1 MAATTESG
9 RQESLYTYDSFTG
22 VGKQTRQPRER
33 HFLWWCSG
41 AYQDLLK
48 DCPSEQTK
56 YAGLGG
62 VLLATFTLAALSA
75 GYAIFSVFN
84 DPIWAVV
91 FAIVWGL
98 IIFNFD
104 RFLVS
109 TMRKYGVT
117 RQKQIWMAT
126 PRLVLALLIGFTIAR
141 PLELKIFEKEIDVQ
155 LTENRHKKMLANDS
169 LLQAENRSVLET
181 AQKERDLLRQK
192 QAGLEDTLHR
202 LQQAYVAE
210 ADGTGGSQRRGIDKL
225 TRLKQEAYESALKQY
240 TPQLQLLTGQ
250 ISYQDSLI
258 KAANA
263 SREGKNRSYEAQVTG
278 DVGFLERNK
287 ALSDLSSRESSVFW
301 TSLLISLLIILIETG
316 PVLSKLIMSTGPYDL
331 ALAGIELKQ
340 MAAAEEDMRRDKELV
355 KEKRTA
361 IYDRKKDMTS
371 ELLQKLTELQ
381 KKHVQ
386 EELDQWERG
395 EDTIP
400 GRMPLGDV
408 TQRIRQRYDFREEDI
423 L

>member
-9 RQESLYTYDSFTG
+9 RPESLYTYDSFTG

-84 DPIWAVV
+84 DPVWAVV

-225 TRLKQEAYESALKQY
+225 TRLKQEAYESALRQY
-240 TPQLQLLTGQ
+240 TPELEQLTRQ

-258 KAANA
+258 KEANA
-263 SREGKNRSYEAQVTG
+263 SRELKNRSYEAQVTG

-340 MAAAEEDMRRDKELV
+340 MAAAEEDIRRDKELV

-361 IYDRKKDMTS
+361 IYDRKKEMTT

-408 TQRIRQRYDFREEDI
+408 TKRIRQRYNFREEDI

>member
-9 RQESLYTYDSFTG
+9 RPESLYTYDSFTG

-75 GYAIFSVFN
+75 GYAIYSVFN
-84 DPIWAVV
+84 SPVWAVV
-91 FAIVWGL
+91 FALVWGL

-126 PRLVLALLIGFTIAR
+126 PRLALALLIGFTIAR

-225 TRLKQEAYESALKQY
+225 TKLKQEAYESALVQS
-240 TPQLQLLTGQ
+240 TPQLQLLTRQ

-258 KAANA
+258 KEANA
-263 SREGKNRSYEAQVTG
+263 SREQKNRSYEAQVTG

-287 ALSDLSSRESSVFW
+287 ALSDLSGRESSIFW

-361 IYDRKKDMTS
+361 IYDRKKEMTA
-371 ELLQKLTELQ
+371 ELLQKLSELQ

-386 EELDQWERG
+386 EELDQWEKG
-395 EDTIP
+395 TDDIP
-400 GRMPLGDV
+400 KRMPLEEV
-408 TQRIRQRYDFREEDI
+408 TRRIRQRYDFNEGDI

>member
-1 MAATTESG
+1 MAATTEGG
-9 RQESLYTYDSFTG
+9 RPESLYTYDSFTG

-75 GYAIFSVFN
+75 GYAIYSVFN
-84 DPIWAVV
+84 DSIWAVV

-155 LTENRHKKMLANDS
+155 LTENRHKKMLANDN

-202 LQQAYVAE
+202 LQQAYVTE

-225 TRLKQEAYESALKQY
+225 TKLKQEAYESALKQY
-240 TPQLQLLTGQ
+240 TPQLQLLTQQ
-250 ISYQDSLI
+250 INYQDSLI
-258 KAANA
+258 KQANA
-263 SREGKNRSYEAQVTG
+263 GREQKNRTYEAQVAG

-287 ALSDLSSRESSVFW
+287 ALSDLSARESSVFW
-301 TSLLISLLIILIETG
+301 TSMLISLLIILIETG
-316 PVLSKLIMSTGPYDL
+316 PILSKLIMTTGPYDL

-340 MAAAEEDMRRDKELV
+340 MAGAEEDMRRDKELV

-361 IYDRKKDMTS
+361 IYDRKKEMTT
-371 ELLQKLTELQ
+371 ELLQKLAELQ

-408 TQRIRQRYDFREEDI
+408 TRRIRQRYDFREEDI

>member
-9 RQESLYTYDSFTG
+9 RPESLYTYDSFTG

-75 GYAIFSVFN
+75 GYAIYSVFN
-84 DPIWAVV
+84 DSIWAVV

-225 TRLKQEAYESALKQY
+225 TKLKQDAYESALKQY
-240 TPQLQLLTGQ
+240 TPQRQLLTQQ
-250 ISYQDSLI
+250 INYQDSLI
-258 KAANA
+258 KEANA
-263 SREGKNRSYEAQVTG
+263 GREQKNRSYEAQVAG

-287 ALSDLSSRESSVFW
+287 ALSDLSTRESSVFW

-316 PVLSKLIMSTGPYDL
+316 PILSKLIMTTGPYDL

-340 MAAAEEDMRRDKELV
+340 MARAEEDMRRDKELV

-361 IYDRKKDMTS
+361 IYDRKKEMTT
-371 ELLQKLTELQ
+371 ELLQKLAELQ

-386 EELDQWERG
+386 EELDQCERG

-408 TQRIRQRYDFREEDI
+408 TRRIRQRYDFREEDI